1 MKDFEKEFS
10 KTIRTFI
17 NKYLSNNT
25 KKLKGIDDN
34 IKQENYLTKLEEYF
48 KNDTTLMDNII
59 EKAKQF
65 IDYKGN
71 KLIEEIYKK
80 SYVNKNSIDL
90 ISILIDYIREKLVS
104 QNIMDIFENLEDNNF
119 ITSLLVLNNK
129 NEKNELSELN
139 EDIIDQIKEN
149 FMKQLKL
156 NEKNNYDV
164 KFDLN
169 YIVPGFYN
177 IIRELSNIISKN
189 YSGSFIQNET
199 QLRKFLKGN
208 KEDALINFFDTES
221 NIIEQL
227 YIELQNDK
235 NKKIFDVMNGIK
247 IPENLFFNDYF
258 NFYLDKYY
266 YNHIDMN
273 INNNY
278 ENSCYLSYGNHKV
291 LNLLLKLRFQEN
303 KKNSEE
309 NDDNI
314 NDENDDNNEDNFKF
328 ILKKICWLESNVNYI
343 IDIVVIYNELKQ
355 HFQKEQK
362 NDENEEKLFK
372 IMENNMKD
380 LNIKY
385 ITNEDKNP
393 LLTKYVNDVII

>member
-48 KNDTTLMDNII
+48 KNDTILMDNII

-169 YIVPGFYN
+169 YIYLDF
-177 IIRELSNIISKN
+177 IILSENFPI
-189 YSGSFIQNET
+189 
-199 QLRKFLKGN
+199 LFLK
-208 KEDALINFFDTES
+208 
-221 NIIEQL
+221 IIQVVL
-227 YIELQNDK
+227 YK
-235 NKKIFDVMNGIK
+235 
-247 IPENLFFNDYF
+247 
-258 NFYLDKYY
+258 
-266 YNHIDMN
+266 
-273 INNNY
+273 
-278 ENSCYLSYGNHKV
+278 
-291 LNLLLKLRFQEN
+291 
-303 KKNSEE
+303 
-309 NDDNI
+309 
-314 NDENDDNNEDNFKF
+314 
-328 ILKKICWLESNVNYI
+328 
-343 IDIVVIYNELKQ
+343 
-355 HFQKEQK
+355 
-362 NDENEEKLFK
+362 
-372 IMENNMKD
+372 MKR
-380 LNIKY
+380 N
-385 ITNEDKNP
+385 
-393 LLTKYVNDVII
+393 

>member
-1 MKDFEKEFS
+1 
-10 KTIRTFI
+10 
-17 NKYLSNNT
+17 
-25 KKLKGIDDN
+25 
-34 IKQENYLTKLEEYF
+34 
-48 KNDTTLMDNII
+48 
-59 EKAKQF
+59 
-65 IDYKGN
+65 
-71 KLIEEIYKK
+71 
-80 SYVNKNSIDL
+80 
-90 ISILIDYIREKLVS
+90 
-104 QNIMDIFENLEDNNF
+104 
-119 ITSLLVLNNK
+119 
-129 NEKNELSELN
+129 
-139 EDIIDQIKEN
+139 
-149 FMKQLKL
+149 
-156 NEKNNYDV
+156 
-164 KFDLN
+164 
-169 YIVPGFYN
+169 
-177 IIRELSNIISKN
+177 
-189 YSGSFIQNET
+189 
-199 QLRKFLKGN
+199 
-208 KEDALINFFDTES
+208 
-221 NIIEQL
+221 
-227 YIELQNDK
+227 
-235 NKKIFDVMNGIK
+235 MNGIK

-266 YNHIDMN
+266 YNNIDMN

-314 NDENDDNNEDNFKF
+314 NDENDDNNEDNFKKK
-328 ILKKICWLESNVNYI
+328 IKKICWLESNVNYI

-393 LLTKYVNDVII
+393 DITKYVNECYYLILASIVYSVLPPYIDFTKLKNLFRIKLLYRFIKKYIKNT